1 MFHKNQLAIY
11 NFHYF
16 TFTLQFIIRGKCKIV
31 CFTKTSLPVST
42 NQRLKQWSVGHI
54 TLCYI
59 TLCYVTLH
67 YIMLHCVVLH
77 YVINLIYITI
87 CNIMLRYVT
96 LHYVTLNLKQWPVGH
111 IVEAF
116 GRTPH
121 HRFTSSVFAL
131 VYVTN
136 HNPCWKYFTDTN
148 TETNTLQP
156 IIRL

>member
-11 NFHYF
+11 NLHYF

-59 TLCYVTLH
+59 TLCYVTLRCVTLCVLT
-67 YIMLHCVVLH
+67 YNLKLHS
-77 YVINLIYITI
+77 I

-136 HNPCWKYFTDTN
+136 HNPCWKYYTDTN

-156 IIRL
+156 TIRL

>member
-1 MFHKNQLAIY
+1 MCVSQKPACPCRQ
-11 NFHYF
+11 
-16 TFTLQFIIRGKCKIV
+16 IRGLNNGQSATSHYVTLHFVMLHYIV
-31 CFTKTSLPVST
+31 
-42 NQRLKQWSVGHI
+42 
-54 TLCYI
+54 LCYI
-59 TLCYVTLH
+59 ALCYVTLRCVTLCVLT
-67 YIMLHCVVLH
+67 YNLKLHS
-77 YVINLIYITI
+77 I

-136 HNPCWKYFTDTN
+136 HNPC
-148 TETNTLQP
+148 
-156 IIRL
+156 